1 MANKFFYVHNGL
13 TVGGLT
19 VDAATGNLNT
29 PGSIITTSTTAA
41 TTVTSGALQV
51 RGGAGISGDLYV
63 GGNIYDGGNLVLHA
77 GNIGSYAVTTLTAG
91 TDTVV
96 SASTGAVTIWNN
108 STLQTITS
116 RGATT
121 NQAISITNAT
131 QANSSATGALKVTGG
146 IGVGGNAQIGGDLNV
161 WGNTTFGGTVTF
173 NGTATYVYSANAYYT
188 DNLIHLHES
197 TSTQVGV
204 PWTFDDGKD
213 VGLKFHYFNRADNTG
228 TAAGL
233 ILANDSQWLEWYDRG
248 TEGTSST
255 FVGTSYGN
263 FKLGQVWLTSG
274 TNATST
280 ITGALRV
287 DGGAGIAKDLYVG
300 GTIYAANISG
310 PVSGTSSLTNS
321 IVGGTAGQ
329 IVYQSA
335 PNTTAFAGPGTAGQL
350 LRSNGTSAPSYVNTG
365 SILVGGADTVEV
377 TASSVNASYPIT
389 FVSTTTGYL
398 PTLVTDLL
406 KVNPS
411 TGELFATKFT
421 GSGAGLT
428 ANSVPNSALQGSGQI
443 TVSAGTGIG
452 VSGSPV
458 ALGGTVTITNFGV
471 TQFLGGTTGLTSTN
485 TTGTVTLT
493 GTLGVANGG
502 TNATGI
508 GGAGSVAYS
517 DGTRY
522 QFTTGT
528 TGQILVSAGT
538 GAPVFTNTSSIY
550 VGAALLADDVR
561 GGTAG
566 QLLYQSAAN
575 NTAFVGPGTA
585 GQILVSNGANAPVY
599 TNTSSIHVGTASF
612 AITATN
618 ATQATNAT
626 NATNISGGAAGSIP
640 IQSGA
645 GATSFIPIGSAGT
658 ILQSNGTTA
667 TWQVVSGLS
676 AGSATTATNLAGGT
690 AGQVPYQTA
699 AGLTSFYGPGTAGQ
713 LLQSNGTSAPSYVNT
728 SSLLVGYAV
737 TSTVANTVL
746 SVQRTTNATH
756 YITFVDTNDAT
767 PTADAIYTTSSFVVN
782 PSTGRVGIGNAAPA
796 ARLDVSGDVR
806 ISGIT
811 TVSNDLNVSGDLYL
825 TTSTSAIIQSETG
838 VVVQNT
844 AVTVDTWSSST
855 FRSAKYVVSVS
866 RGTDAWQTT
875 EILVIHGLGTAYMH
889 DTSVFTTAAPI
900 MNFDTTIS
908 GGNVLLQATGTT
920 AANHTVKVHRLYLTA

>member
-77 GNIGSYAVTTLTAG
+77 GNIGSYAVTSLTAG
-91 TDTVV
+91 TDTVITT
-96 SASTGAVTIWNN
+96 SSGAVSIWNN

-121 NQAISITNAT
+121 DQAISITNTT
-131 QANSSATGALKVTGG
+131 QAVNSTTGALKVTGG
-146 IGVGGNAQIGGDLNV
+146 LGVGGNAMIGGNLAV
-161 WGNTTFGGTVTF
+161 WGETTFAGPVTF
-173 NGTATYVYSANAYYT
+173 NGTATYVYSSNAYYT

-197 TSTQVGV
+197 TSTQVEQS
-204 PWTFDDGKD
+204 WTFDDGKD
-213 VGLKFHYFNRADNTG
+213 IGFKFHYFNRADNTG

-233 ILANDSQWLEWYDRG
+233 ILANDTQWLEWYDRG

-263 FKLGQVWLTSG
+263 FKLGQIWLATG

-287 DGGAGIAKDLYVG
+287 DGGAGIGKDLYVG
-300 GTIYAANISG
+300 GTIYATNISG
-310 PVSGTSSLTNS
+310 TVTGTSSSTNN

-365 SILVGGADTVEV
+365 SILVGGADTVEI
-377 TASSVNASYPIT
+377 TTSAANASYPIT
-389 FVSTTTGYL
+389 FVSTTSGYL
-398 PTLVTDLL
+398 PPLVTDLL

-458 ALGGTVTITNFGV
+458 ALGGTVTITNVGV

-517 DGTRY
+517 DGSKY
-522 QFTTGT
+522 AFTTGT
-528 TGQILVSAGT
+528 SGQILVSAGS

-550 VGAALLADDVR
+550 VGAAVLADEIR
-561 GGTAG
+561 GGTVG

-575 NTAFVGPGTA
+575 NTAFAGPGTA
-585 GQILVSNGANAPVY
+585 GQILVSAGTTSTGPVF
-599 TNTSSIHVGTASF
+599 TNTASIHVGVASNS
-612 AITATN
+612 I
-618 ATQATNAT
+618 
-626 NATNISGGAAGSIP
+626 NIIGGAQGSIP
-640 IQSGA
+640 IQSAA
-645 GATSFIPIGSAGT
+645 GTTTFIPIGGAGT

-667 TWQVVSGLS
+667 TWQAVSGLS

-728 SSLLVGYAV
+728 SSLMVGYAS
-737 TSTVANTVL
+737 TSLVANRVL
-746 SVQRTTNATH
+746 SAQSTTNAVH
-756 YITFVDTNDAT
+756 YITFVDSNDAT
-767 PTADAIYTTSSFVVN
+767 PIADALYTTASFVVN
-782 PSTGRVGIGNAAPA
+782 PSTGRVGIGTAAPA

-866 RGTDAWQTT
+866 RSDAWQTT
-875 EILVIHGLGTAYMH
+875 EILVIHGAGTAYMH
-889 DTSVFTTAAPI
+889 DTSVFTGAAPI